1 MCVCERE
8 ISFMYPAA
16 PSHSVLLQC
25 NLCTCE
31 IITSSCRKCQSSKQR
46 RKDYSICYRHMF
58 LLVLSLF
65 RLLWQS
71 AFANTVTYQI
81 QKACECPANGLG

>member
-1 MCVCERE
+1 MYKAADPSLPF
-8 ISFMYPAA
+8 SF
-16 PSHSVLLQC
+16 QC
-25 NLCTCE
+25 NLCTCK

-46 RKDYSICYRHMF
+46 RKGSSICYRHMF